1 MLQKALEMFHE
12 FASVGVGLLVGQI
25 INFGV
30 QQASTLIKIILH
42 KG

>member
-1 MLQKALEMFHE
+1 MFHKTIEMFKE

-30 QQASTLIKIILH
+30 QQVSTLIKIILH

>member
-1 MLQKALEMFHE
+1 MFHKAIEMFNE

-30 QQASTLIKIILH
+30 QQVSILIKIILH